1 MLRLEGGR
9 ESTLMC
15 IGGAKLTI
23 SPTKRVETP
32 RLLGK
37 CCLDAAQVG
46 NTLLLDCVDIVYS
59 PANQADMLLHVYSQN
74 VLYLQNLLLT
84 T

>member
-1 MLRLEGGR
+1 
-9 ESTLMC
+9 MC
-15 IGGAKLTI
+15 IGGDKADHITHG
-23 SPTKRVETP
+23 KRVV
-32 RLLGK
+32 LLDYLGK
-37 CCLDAAQVG
+37 LLALDAAQVG